1 MLVNY
6 YNLFFNLLLIYLPL
20 IVIFIIIII
29 PSNNILLLKKVSF
42 WGTTLIFLLSLI
54 LLLGVN
60 IIGINNANVNYSFF
74 DFQIF
79 SSLTYLFNIQ
89 YLIGIDGISI
99 LLIVL
104 TTFLIPICVLI
115 NISSIRYRFKEY
127 ILMLLLLEVLLI
139 NTFSVLNI
147 VFFYIFFEAVLIPM
161 FIIIGIWGSRQRK
174 IHAAYQFFLYTFFGS
189 IFMLVS
195 LLVIYMFVGST
206 NYELLL
212 ITKLPFE
219 YEKLLWLAIFFAF
232 AIKVPMIP
240 VHIWLPEAHVEAPTS
255 GSVLLAGILL
265 KLGTYGILRFLIP
278 IFPNATIYYLPFI
291 YMFCLLGIIY
301 GSLTTLRQIDLKK
314 IIAYSSVVH
323 MNFALIGLF
332 SLTIE
337 GIQGS
342 IYLMLSH
349 GIVSGALFLCV
360 GCLYDR
366 YHTRL
371 LAYYNGLVVTM
382 PLFALFFLIFTLA
395 NIAFPGT
402 SSFVGEFLIFLG
414 IFKVNIFIGLL
425 SGLSVILSASY
436 SVWLY
441 NRVIFKQLNIKYFFK
456 YRDLKLLERLMFY
469 PLIILVFVMGIY
481 PKLFLDISYFPVLRI
496 LSIISENNLTIIY

>member
-1 MLVNY
+1 MLLSV
-6 YNLFFNLLLIYLPL
+6 YNLLFISILVYLPVL
-20 IVIFIIIII
+20 LGFVIILV
-29 PSNNILLLKKVSF
+29 PSYKINLLKKISF
-42 WGTTLIFLLSLI
+42 WGTTLIFLISLL
-54 LLLGVN
+54 LLLGTN
-60 IIGINNANVNYSFF
+60 IIGINVTNTSNSFF
-74 DFQIF
+74 DFQIL
-79 SSLTYLFNIQ
+79 SSLVYLFNIQ

-99 LLIVL
+99 LLIIL
-104 TTFLIPICVLI
+104 ITFLIPLCILI

-127 ILMLLLLEVLLI
+127 VLMLILLEILLI

-147 VFFYIFFEAVLIPM
+147 FFFYIFFEAVLIPM

-189 IFMLVS
+189 IFMLIS

-212 ITKLPFE
+212 ITKLPWN
-219 YEKLLWLAIFFAF
+219 YEKLLWIAIFFAF

-240 VHIWLPEAHVEAPTS
+240 LHIWLPEAHVEAPTA

-265 KLGTYGILRFLIP
+265 KLGTYGILRFLLP
-278 IFPNATIYYLPFI
+278 ILPNATVYYVPFV
-291 YMFCLLGIIY
+291 YMLCLIGIIY

-337 GIQGS
+337 GLQGS

-366 YHTRL
+366 YHTRIL
-371 LAYYNGLVVTM
+371 SYYNGLVITM
-382 PLFALFFLIFTLA
+382 PLFSVFFLIFTLA

-414 IFKVNIFIGLL
+414 IFKVNIFVGLL

-441 NRVIFKQLNIKYFFK
+441 NRIIFKKLNIKYFFK
-456 YRDLKLLERLMFY
+456 FRDLKLLERAMFY
-469 PLIILVFVMGIY
+469 PLIILVFLMGIY
-481 PKLFLDISYFPVLRI
+481 PKFFLDISYFPVLRI
-496 LSIISENNLTIIY
+496 LNIINETSLIIY